1 VANIRPATE
10 RPEFKG
16 GIWLNIDYPD
26 FRSTIYLTYLP
37 IKNNL
42 NELLDEANQQVYKGH
57 VTMAEAIEEQAFSNP
72 NQQVYGR
79 IFQLSGPVAT
89 PVQFYLT
96 DSSHHFI
103 RGSLYFNYAANY
115 DSIAPI
121 LNYLNQD
128 IKRMMQSLV
137 WKP

>member
-1 VANIRPATE
+1 MIS
-10 RPEFKG
+10 
-16 GIWLNIDYPD
+16 NIDYPD

-37 IKNNL
+37 VTNNL
-42 NELLDEANQQVYKGH
+42 PELLDAANQQVYQGH
-57 VTMAEAIEEQAFSNP
+57 VTMSEGIEERALVDSERKVF
-72 NQQVYGR
+72 GR
-79 IFQLSGPVAT
+79 VFQLLGPVAT

-96 DSSHHFI
+96 DSARHFL

-121 LNYLNQD
+121 LTYLNQD
-128 IKRMMQSLV
+128 IDRMMSSLV